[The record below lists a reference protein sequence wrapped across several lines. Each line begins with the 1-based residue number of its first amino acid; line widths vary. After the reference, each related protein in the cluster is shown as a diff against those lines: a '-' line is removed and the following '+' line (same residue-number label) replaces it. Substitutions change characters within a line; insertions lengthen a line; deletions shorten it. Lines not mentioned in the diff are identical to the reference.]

1 MKTKLEA
8 VVTELLGDAAK
19 EMRTVDS
26 LATDPDFQ
34 RRGYGGA
41 LVDYITSLADEEGR
55 ATYLLSSNP
64 INTEFYNSHGFVEI
78 GKAMIGEG
86 NPTWNAPPLPILLV
100 RVQYFRMVC
109 NMLRNVCRWC
119 DL

>member
-1 MKTKLEA
+1 MKD
-8 VVTELLGDAAK
+8 LLGDAEK
-19 EMRTVDS
+19 EMRAINS

-41 LVDYITSLADEEGR
+41 LVDYVTSLADAEGR
-55 ATYLLSSNP
+55 PTYLLSSNP

-86 NPTWNAPPLPILLV
+86 NPTWKGPALPVLLV
-100 RVQYFRMVC
+100 
-109 NMLRNVCRWC
+109 C
-119 DL
+119 DLRFIILKESSLNISLL

>member
-86 NPTWNAPPLPILLV
+86 NPTWTAPPLPILLV

-109 NMLRNVCRWC
+109 NMLMNVCRWC